1 MTTGVVLGRRGG
13 TFRVYT
19 EGAEVTAS
27 LRGKLKFKD
36 DDRVVAG
43 DVVELEGGGGGGRH
57 GRSRVS
63 DHGARCSP
71 AGRRVARDAPNRS
84 RLTSTRWW

>member
-19 EGAEVTAS
+19 EGGEVTAS

-43 DVVELEGGGGGGRH
+43 DVVELEGVGGGGGP
-57 GRSRVS
+57 GLGGVL
-63 DHGARCSP
+63 SP
-71 AGRRVARDAPNRS
+71 AARASPPGGGWRATRPTGRG
-84 RLTSTRWW
+84 